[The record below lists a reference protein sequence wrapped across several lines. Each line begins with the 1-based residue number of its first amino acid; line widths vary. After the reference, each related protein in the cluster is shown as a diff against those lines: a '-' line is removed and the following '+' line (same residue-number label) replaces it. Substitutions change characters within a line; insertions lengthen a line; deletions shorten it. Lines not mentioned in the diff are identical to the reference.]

1 LATAEV
7 YISQVS
13 ENGFLPICRHRCQ
26 SFKLTVQSL
35 YCKLCKG
42 VKQRFFSSMPVLHLH
57 LARMKPCWAV
67 VIIIVYEFLALWS
80 CRTASWHC
88 WIRNCRH
95 ENRKNVAPAA
105 KLLAVFCILFL
116 SVLKHRM

>member
-1 LATAEV
+1 MALWVSSHIQETFKNKKGANLSLGLATAEV

-42 VKQRFFSSMPVLHLH
+42 AKQRFFSSMPVLHLRV
-57 LARMKPCWAV
+57 ARMKPCWAV
-67 VIIIVYEFLALWS
+67 IIIIVYEFLALQS
-80 CRTASWHC
+80 CRTASRHC
-88 WIRNCRH
+88 
-95 ENRKNVAPAA
+95 
-105 KLLAVFCILFL
+105 
-116 SVLKHRM
+116 